1 MSTDPNKWTNTLPNI
16 HKESEDERFN
26 LDHSRWT
33 STIPKIKNKNPVKK
47 YSFTLMLFIIGIIS
61 VSVIKN
67 ETRELQKEINNLQ
80 ALINDYKFSL
90 HQSNLDYQVITSPE
104 NLSKLAKLHL
114 DVDFSSYKRSQIK
127 ILNEEKLSTLKTIEK
142 KENISKQIQT
152 KALKKLKT
160 KTAKLKKI
168 YSNPDQIPEEIKT
181 QVIKTVKRKKTEV
194 KDLYSD
200 PKSILDNKKLQNWA
214 GIQVVKVFFGIPII
228 PGK

>member
-1 MSTDPNKWTNTLPNI
+1 MSTDPNKWTNTLPNM
-16 HKESEDERFN
+16 HKEAEDEKFN

-33 STIPKIKNKNPVKK
+33 NTLPKIKNKNPVKK
-47 YSFTLMLFIIGIIS
+47 YSFTLIIFIIGFIS
-61 VSVIKN
+61 ISVIKN

-90 HQSNLDYQVITSPE
+90 HQSNLDYEVITSPE

-127 ILNEEKLSTLKTIEK
+127 ILNHEKFSSLKSIERK
-142 KENISKQIQT
+142 GNIGKEIQS
-152 KALKKLKT
+152 KALKNLKT

-168 YSNPDQIPEEIKT
+168 YSNPDQIPEEIKK
-181 QVIKTVKRKKTEV
+181 QVIKTAKRKKIEM
-194 KDLYSD
+194 KDLYSN
-200 PKSILDNKKLQNWA
+200 PKSILDSKKVQNWA